1 MKKVK
6 VQYVVGT
13 EVREAEIEN
22 VHHWT
27 STNSTKMTES
37 PLQIYADENG
47 NELIAEF
54 ANVVAVIVAVM
65 RVDGK

>member
-22 VHHWT
+22 VNHWSSDT
-27 STNSTKMTES
+27 SVGEATLWSFYS
-37 PLQIYADENG
+37 DENG

-54 ANVVAVIVAVM
+54 ANVVAVM